1 VLLVATGFARML
13 ESRDATLEV
22 WPSTTAAMDGNPEVA
37 TLSDTPADTL
47 AELRGSVTEDEATLS
62 ETLADKLTEPRGCV
76 TADERLGIVEEN
88 RPGIVAEDRRVTELA
103 MDSTLLG
110 EFTMDSA
117 LLAELAIGNTT
128 LEDIRVVEAVVEA
141 VVEDPP
147 EPPRPT
153 DRIAEL

>member
-1 VLLVATGFARML
+1 
-13 ESRDATLEV
+13 
-22 WPSTTAAMDGNPEVA
+22 
-37 TLSDTPADTL
+37 
-47 AELRGSVTEDEATLS
+47 VTEDEATLS